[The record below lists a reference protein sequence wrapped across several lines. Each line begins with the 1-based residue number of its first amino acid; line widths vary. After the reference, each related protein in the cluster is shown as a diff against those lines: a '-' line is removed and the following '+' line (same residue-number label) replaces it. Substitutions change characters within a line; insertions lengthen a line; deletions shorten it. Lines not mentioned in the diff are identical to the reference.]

1 MLVVGEESTGRAVN
15 RRPRSVLSVS
25 SRNNAHCLDADNSM
39 ESELNPIRVF
49 PEEDNSCMS
58 KCVESCL
65 SLCCCVTDDKIQR
78 YTHVQYRPI
87 TDLSQPPHVTADE
100 VLCFPQS
107 GITIWPQH
115 RRSIQ
120 AITEEPQSTPTFS
133 RQASVRAKL
142 SSTESATQFPSFQPP
157 SLPPPDFGEAQ
168 NTNEPTLNFALFYDM
183 QMRVLRVYIKFAS
196 NLDALQVGHVHRKNC
211 DSSISAFLL
220 PNKDEIL
227 QVCNKYTRDNPLFNK
242 KMEFSGI
249 LASDLRQQTLV
260 IHLHDYR
267 TLIGIVKVPL
277 GNADLL
283 GHVICKKI
291 ESSAHS
297 TEVM

>member
-1 MLVVGEESTGRAVN
+1 
-15 RRPRSVLSVS
+15 
-25 SRNNAHCLDADNSM
+25 M
-39 ESELNPIRVF
+39 ESEFNPTRVF

-65 SLCCCVTDDKIQR
+65 SLCCCVTEDKIHR
-78 YTHVQYRPI
+78 YPHIRYR
-87 TDLSQPPHVTADE
+87 DLTQPPSATAGE

-115 RRSIQ
+115 HCSTPV
-120 AITEEPQSTPTFS
+120 ITEEPQSFSTSTFS
-133 RQASVRAKL
+133 RKACVQAKL
-142 SSTESATQFPSFQPP
+142 TSFTSASQFPSLQFP
-157 SLPPPDFGEAQ
+157 SLSPPDFWETQ
-168 NTNEPTLNFALFYDM
+168 NTTEPTLTFSLFYDM
-183 QMRVLRVYIKFAS
+183 QMRVLRLYIKFAS

-242 KMEFSGI
+242 TLEFPGI

-277 GNADLL
+277 ENADFL
-283 GHVICKKI
+283 GHVICKKV
-291 ESSAHS
+291 ESSEHS